1 MKNILAADIGGT
13 NSRFAHFRVEE
24 GEPLTLRETKW
35 LGTKDVQSFPEL
47 IERLRSSDFPLS
59 PEDADMAVM
68 AVAGPVERGT
78 YSNPPLIS
86 WDVDLSESGKR
97 FGLEDALLINDFVAQ
112 AYACRSPVGER
123 ARSMLSG
130 ASDPE
135 GAVAVLGAGTG
146 LGKAA
151 LVADARGGFVAVP
164 SEGGHTNF
172 PFMGKRERSYEEFL
186 LRETG
191 DAYMTGNVV
200 VSGRGL
206 SLLHQFLT
214 GEALPPDE
222 VTARFTED
230 SETLRWAAR
239 FYARAARNY
248 ALETIATGGVYVAG
262 GVAAKNPRLLTHQ
275 AFAEEFR
282 SNPKHARLLERMP
295 VLLITDEQSGLW
307 GAAFLGQLV
316 LARRRQP

>member
-1 MKNILAADIGGT
+1 MRNILAADIGGT

-24 GEPLTLRETKW
+24 GQPLALKGTKW

-47 IERLRSSDFPLS
+47 MERLRSGDFPLS
-59 PEDADMAVM
+59 PEDADIAVM

-78 YSNPPLIS
+78 YSAPPLIP
-86 WDVDLSESGKR
+86 WDVDLSEPAKR
-97 FGLEDALLINDFVAQ
+97 FGLGEAMLINDFVAQ
-112 AYACRSPVGER
+112 AYACCSPVGER
-123 ARSMLSG
+123 AQSMLPGVSAPDG
-130 ASDPE
+130 TI
-135 GAVAVLGAGTG
+135 AVLGAGTG

-151 LVADARGGFVAVP
+151 LVPDARGGFVAVP

-172 PFMGKRERSYEEFL
+172 PFMGNRERDYEEFL
-186 LRETG
+186 LKEVG
-191 DAYMTGNVV
+191 DMYMTGNVV

-206 SLLHQFLT
+206 SLLHRFLT

-239 FYARAARNY
+239 FYGRVARNY
-248 ALETIATGGVYVAG
+248 ALETLATGGVYVAG
-262 GVAAKNPRLLTHQ
+262 GVAAKNPLLLTHQ
-275 AFAEEFR
+275 AFADEFR
-282 SNPKHARLLERMP
+282 SNPKHARLLERVP
-295 VLLITDEQSGLW
+295 VLLMTDEQSGLW

-316 LARRRQP
+316 LARRR